1 MIYINDK
8 NIQQITLDWSE
19 NTRVIEEAVVCMSDE
34 YAQPIKPY
42 LRYRDLKN
50 RIIAMPAFIGGTIN
64 QSGIKWISS
73 FPDNIN
79 HGKRRAHCVVI
90 LNDADTGEPVGILNS
105 GSISAIR
112 TASVSGFVLKQYLA
126 QKEHD
131 DIVLGIVGFGP
142 IGRYHL
148 DMCASVLANACGKV
162 LLYDLKGVDKEKIP
176 TAIRDRVEIV
186 DGWEKAYDASDVF
199 ITCTVSN
206 DRYID
211 RPPKPGSLHLNV
223 SLRDYKAETY
233 PWFKGAMTVD
243 DWEEVCRENTD
254 IEHFHQQKGLG
265 AQDVRSIRDWLNTD
279 WIGSLDCDQAI
290 MFNPMGM
297 AIFDVAM
304 SQHYCHKAQ
313 DNNACLILN

>member
-1 MIYINDK
+1 MIYISDK
-8 NIQQITLDWSE
+8 DIQQIELNWSE
-19 NTRVIEEAVVCMSDE
+19 NIRVIEEAVTCMQDE

-64 QSGIKWISS
+64 RSGIKWISS

-90 LNDADTGEPVGILNS
+90 LNDADTGEPIGILNS

-126 QKEHD
+126 QRKQN

-142 IGRYHL
+142 IGQYHL
-148 DMCASVLANACGKV
+148 DMCASALADSCSKV
-162 LLYDLKGVDKEKIP
+162 LLYDLKGVDTEKIP
-176 TAIRDRVEIV
+176 TAIRDQIKIV
-186 DGWEKAYDASDVF
+186 DSWEKAYDASNVF
-199 ITCTVSN
+199 ITCTVSS

-233 PWFKGAMTVD
+233 PWFKEAMTVD

-254 IEHFHQQKGLG
+254 IEHFHQQEGLR
-265 AQDVRSIRDWLNTD
+265 AQDARSICDWLNAD
-279 WIGSLDCDQAI
+279 WIASLDREQAI

-304 SQHYCHKAQ
+304 SQHYCYKAQ
-313 DNNACLILN
+313 DNNTCLMLD